1 MFSRNKTVLASLPVL
16 LLIWSC
22 PPSPLSD
29 VVGQNIVAMVS
40 VTSDSMHEPSYVD
53 LDLVNRD
60 FDSCTMV
67 GLSNFTGDQGD
78 VFEVRTLTVWRGN
91 LNFPSFG

>member
-22 PPSPLSD
+22 PLSPLSV
-29 VVGQNIVAMVS
+29 VVGQNIVAMVTM
-40 VTSDSMHEPSYVD
+40 TSDQMLEPSYVD